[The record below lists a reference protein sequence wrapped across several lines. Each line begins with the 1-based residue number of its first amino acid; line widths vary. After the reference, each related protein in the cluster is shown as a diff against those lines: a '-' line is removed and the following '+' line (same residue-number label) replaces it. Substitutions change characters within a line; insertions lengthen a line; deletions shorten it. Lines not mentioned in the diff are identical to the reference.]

1 MFQSRD
7 ITRWP
12 NIKFYRARGARMP
25 EHDELVTLTAQITA
39 AHVSRNDVPTTEL
52 PNLISIV
59 HQALATAGK
68 QVIIEKP
75 KPAVSIKKSV
85 TKDSIVCLECGKG
98 QKTLKRHLNAKH
110 DLTPEQYRERFNLP
124 GDYPFTAPSYSAQR
138 SKMAKSIGFGTKGRG
153 KRKKPAKRK

>member
-1 MFQSRD
+1 
-7 ITRWP
+7 
-12 NIKFYRARGARMP
+12 MP

-59 HQALATAGK
+59 HQALATAE
-68 QVIIEKP
+68 VIIEKP

-85 TKDSIVCLECGKG
+85 TKDSIICLECGSS
-98 QKTLKRHLNAKH
+98 QKMLKRHLRTAH

-124 GDYPFTAPSYSAQR
+124 PDYPLTAPSYSAQR
-138 SKMAKSIGFGTKGRG
+138 SKMAKSIGLGTGAARGR
-153 KRKKPAKRK
+153 RKKRRKKTAKRK

>member
-1 MFQSRD
+1 MSER
-7 ITRWP
+7 
-12 NIKFYRARGARMP
+12 
-25 EHDELVTLTAQITA
+25 DELVTLTAQITA

-85 TKDSIVCLECGKG
+85 TKDRLICLECGKS
-98 QKTLKRHLNAKH
+98 KRMLKRHLRTAH
-110 DLTPEQYRERFNLP
+110 DLTPEQYRERWNLP
-124 GDYPFTAPSYSAQR
+124 GGYPMTASNYSAQR
-138 SKMAKSIGFGTKGRG
+138 SKLAKSIGLGKKAGGRKKGR
-153 KRKKPAKRK
+153 KTAKRK

>member
-1 MFQSRD
+1 MSER
-7 ITRWP
+7 
-12 NIKFYRARGARMP
+12 
-25 EHDELVTLTAQITA
+25 DELVTLTAQITA

-85 TKDSIVCLECGKG
+85 TPDSITCLECGSR
-98 QKTLKRHLNAKH
+98 QLMLKRHLRTAH
-110 DLTPEQYRERFNLP
+110 DLTPEQYRERWNLP
-124 GDYPFTAPSYSAQR
+124 GDYPLTASNYSAQR
-138 SKMAKSIGFGTKGRG
+138 SKLAKSIGLGTKARG
-153 KRKKPAKRK
+153 RKKGRKSAKRK